1 MNELFSPDG
10 LASRVFTTE
19 CLSQNNGSC
28 IFIEIAL
35 DNCFGL
41 QAKNTLWL

>member
-10 LASRVFTTE
+10 LASPVFTVE
-19 CLSQNNGSC
+19 CLSQNKGSC
-28 IFIEIAL
+28 IFFEIAL

-41 QAKNTLWL
+41 QAKNSLFL